1 MVKGLKLMGRVKFSK
16 KYSVNT
22 EKYYFPI
29 KNAMEFKFNTEALT
43 GSTLTVYITI
53 CSKKYIVTYKFGI

>member
-1 MVKGLKLMGRVKFSK
+1 MVKGLKLMGRVKFSI

-22 EKYYFPI
+22 EKYFPI

-43 GSTLTVYITI
+43 GSFLTVYVTI